1 VKVGL
6 FVGAIEPTY
15 GGAYTFTIDLLRA
28 LVRRQSRSG
37 HEFALCHFGR
47 DELTRLFPQLPA
59 LDLLAHKA
67 SVLSPRERFI
77 QRFPE
82 VVERGYRSLVRP
94 QRKLRW
100 EDRIYLAEG
109 IQFVLR
115 FVSWPPG
122 YNDVPFGLIVLDLE
136 HRNTPW
142 FPELSLLHA
151 WDAREESYSL
161 GTRRASMIFV
171 STDAGKKE
179 IETYYQVPSERV
191 KVLRY
196 PVPTFAREQAEAP
209 ADPAALRRLGVPKD
223 YLFYPAQFWPHK
235 NHVVILEACK
245 TVRDK
250 TGWDLG
256 MVFTGSDKGNS
267 SYVRDYA
274 RRLGLEQNCVFPG
287 FVEQSDLVA
296 LYKGAFCLVFSSFAG
311 PDMLPPLE
319 AFALGCPVIAPA
331 VSGAVEQLGDA
342 ALIFPPADEK
352 TLADYII
359 KLRDENVRAR
369 LIEAGRRHIRES
381 ASWDDYAGGVIDS
394 LDKFARIR
402 RAWP

>member
-6 FVGAIEPTY
+6 FVGEIEPTY
-15 GGAYTFTIDLLRA
+15 GGAYTFIIDLLRA
-28 LVRRQSRSG
+28 LAPYHGRSG
-37 HEFALCHFGR
+37 HEFVLCHFGR
-47 DELTRLFPQLPA
+47 GSIPRMLQLPGI
-59 LDLLAHKA
+59 DLSARKE

-77 QRFPE
+77 RRFPE
-82 VVERGYRSLVRP
+82 VVERGYRSLFRP
-94 QRKLRW
+94 QQKLRW

-151 WDAREESYSL
+151 WDAREASYSL
-161 GTRRASMIFV
+161 GTRRASMVFV
-171 STDAGKKE
+171 STDAGKRE
-179 IETYYQVPSERV
+179 IEAYYQVPSDRI

-196 PVPTFAREQAEAP
+196 PAPTFARESAQAP
-209 ADPAALRRLGVPKD
+209 ADPAALRRLDVPKD

-245 TVRDK
+245 IVRDK

-267 SYVRDYA
+267 QYVRDYA
-274 RRLGLEQNCVFPG
+274 HRLGLEQYCVFPG
-287 FVEQSDLVA
+287 FVEQADIVA

-319 AFALGCPVIAPA
+319 AFALGCPAIAPA
-331 VSGAVEQLGDA
+331 ASGAVEQLGDA
-342 ALIFPPADEK
+342 ALIFSPGDEYA
-352 TLADYII
+352 LADCII
-359 KLRDENVRAR
+359 KLRDESVRAR
-369 LIEAGRRHIRES
+369 LIAAGLRHTRES
-381 ASWDDYAGGVIDS
+381 PTWDDYANGVIES
-394 LDKFARIR
+394 LNEFARIR